1 MDSPKLDHLFF
12 EAHFPAQ
19 HSCDINTFYW
29 NTQKNKIFFFN
40 QNFFF
45 LIFAA
50 TVVLQLSVEGV

>member
-29 NTQKNKIFFFN
+29 NTQKNKIFFLTK
-40 QNFFF
+40 NFFF
-45 LIFAA
+45 
-50 TVVLQLSVEGV
+50 